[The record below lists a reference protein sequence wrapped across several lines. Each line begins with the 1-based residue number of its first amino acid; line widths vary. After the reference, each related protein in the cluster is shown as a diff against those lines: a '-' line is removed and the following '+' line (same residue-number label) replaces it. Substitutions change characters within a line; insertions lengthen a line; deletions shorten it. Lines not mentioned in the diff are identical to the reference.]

1 MVTVYGIRERPKG
14 INLIIN
20 DFDRKGKVV
29 LIQIRDL
36 NNFNVQVV
44 KYAFLSQV
52 LFSKGCFIDQVLARF
67 NKIAASHKKTLL
79 ILRR

>member
-1 MVTVYGIRERPKG
+1 MIFAVGDAHVAGQ
-14 INLIIN
+14 
-20 DFDRKGKVV
+20 FDVKQKVV

-44 KYAFLSQV
+44 KYAFPNQV
-52 LFSKGCFIDQVLARF
+52 RFSKGCFIDQVHARF